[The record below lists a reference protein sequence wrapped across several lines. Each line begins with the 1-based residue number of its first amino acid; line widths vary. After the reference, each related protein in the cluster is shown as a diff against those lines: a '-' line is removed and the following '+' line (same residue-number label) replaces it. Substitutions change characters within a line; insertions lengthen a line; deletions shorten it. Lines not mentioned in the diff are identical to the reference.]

1 MKRALILVDLQNDF
15 MPGGALPV
23 PAGDEVVP
31 VANALARG
39 GFELV
44 VATRDWHPPDH
55 ASFAANHPGKE
66 PGDVIELDG
75 ERRRLWPVHCVQ
87 GSHGAEFVAGLD
99 TTRVERVFHKGTDR
113 TDDGYSTFFDNLR
126 RRSTGLADY
135 LREEGVAAV
144 YLAGVA
150 TDYCVRDSALDARH
164 LGLDTFVVIDACRGI
179 DLAPGDVERAV
190 REMREA
196 GVHIVMS
203 RELVGESGRSMS
215 WSCAA

>member
-1 MKRALILVDLQNDF
+1 M
-15 MPGGALPV
+15 
-23 PAGDEVVP
+23 
-31 VANALARG
+31 
-39 GFELV
+39 
-44 VATRDWHPPDH
+44 
-55 ASFAANHPGKE
+55 
-66 PGDVIELDG
+66 
-75 ERRRLWPVHCVQ
+75 
-87 GSHGAEFVAGLD
+87 AGLD

-113 TDDGYSTFFDNLR
+113 TDDGYSTFFDDLR

-150 TDYCVRDSALDARH
+150 TDYCVRDSALDARQ

-203 RELVGESGRSMS
+203 RDLVEESGRSMS
-215 WSCAA
+215 WSWRA